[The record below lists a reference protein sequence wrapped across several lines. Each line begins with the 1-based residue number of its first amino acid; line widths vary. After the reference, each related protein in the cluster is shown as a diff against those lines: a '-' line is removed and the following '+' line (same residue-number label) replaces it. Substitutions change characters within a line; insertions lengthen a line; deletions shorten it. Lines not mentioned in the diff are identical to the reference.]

1 MIYLKLI
8 KESLLFA
15 LNALRTNKLR
25 TLLSLLGVT
34 VGIFSIIAVLAAV
47 DSMDRGIRKDLEG
60 MDNSMLN
67 IFQYSFSPTDVPK
80 WKMEQF
86 PDMKYDEYEYLK
98 RNVASIDRVSFNYF
112 TNSQNIK
119 SEYATANDVSIS
131 PCSFD
136 YQYIDNIK
144 VEKGRFFN
152 ESEDASG
159 SSVIVLGYEIAEVLF
174 PNVNAI
180 GQTVRLYGKRF
191 DVIGVLEKQGASSFG
206 ESKDLQVFIPSNF
219 LRQYYGENSNYLTP
233 VIVVKPVKGFD
244 SGIFKDDI
252 TLKLRTFRGL
262 KPSDIDNFF
271 LNEFAGLTEFI
282 DNIVGSLN
290 VVGWIISAF
299 SLLVGGF
306 GIANIMF
313 VSVKERTHI
322 IGIQKALGAKN
333 HFILYQFLF
342 EAVILSFIGGL
353 VGVLLVYIIAILVSS
368 LSSFEFILSFSNVL
382 IGLSLASFI
391 GLLSGILPAISA
403 SKLDPVEAIRSGM

>member
-47 DSMDRGIRKDLEG
+47 DSMDKSIRKDLAG

-86 PDMKYDEYEYLK
+86 PDMKYDEYDFLK
-98 RNVASIDRVSFNYF
+98 RNVSSIDRISFNYF

-131 PCSFD
+131 PCSYD
-136 YQYIDNIK
+136 YQYIENIK
-144 VEKGRFFN
+144 VQKGRFFS

-159 SSVIVLGYEIAEVLF
+159 SAVIVLGFEIAEVLF
-174 PNVNAI
+174 PNVNPI

-191 DVIGVLEKQGASSFG
+191 DVIGVLEKQGSSSFG
-206 ESKDLQVFIPSNF
+206 QSKDLQVFIPSNF

-233 VIVVKPVKGFD
+233 VIVAKPKKGFD
-244 SGIFKDDI
+244 SEIFKDDI

-271 LNEFAGLTEFI
+271 LNEFAGLTQFI
-282 DNIVGSLN
+282 DDIVGNLN
-290 VVGWIISAF
+290 IVGWIISAF
-299 SLLVGGF
+299 SLLIGGF

-353 VGVLLVYIIAILVSS
+353 VGVVLVYLIAILVSS
-368 LSSFEFILSFSNVL
+368 L
-382 IGLSLASFI
+382 ASF
-391 GLLSGILPAISA
+391 
-403 SKLDPVEAIRSGM
+403 

>member
-47 DSMDRGIRKDLEG
+47 DSMDRGIRKDLDG

-80 WKMEQF
+80 WKIEQF
-86 PDMKYDEYEYLK
+86 PDMKYEEFDYLK
-98 RNVASIDRVSFNYF
+98 KNVEGLERISFNYF
-112 TNSQNIK
+112 TNNQNIK
-119 SEYATANDVSIS
+119 SEYATANDVSITA
-131 PCSFD
+131 CSFD
-136 YQYIDNIK
+136 NQYLDNVK
-144 VEKGRFFN
+144 VNEGRFFS

-159 SSVIVLGYEIAEVLF
+159 SSVIVLGFEIAEVLF
-174 PNVNAI
+174 PNINAI
-180 GQTVRLYGKRF
+180 GKTVRLYGKRF
-191 DVIGVLEKQGASSFG
+191 DVIGVVEKQGSSSFG
-206 ESKDLQVFIPSNF
+206 QSKDLQVFIPSNF
-219 LRQYYGENSNYLTP
+219 LRQYYGENSNYITP
-233 VIVVKPVKGFD
+233 LIVAKPKKGYD
-244 SGIFKDDI
+244 PDIFKDEI

-271 LNEFAGLTEFI
+271 LNEFAGLTQFI
-282 DNIVGSLN
+282 DDIVGSLN
-290 VVGWIISAF
+290 LVGWIISAF

-353 VGVLLVYIIAILVSS
+353 VGVVLVYLIAIVVTS
-368 LSSFEFILSFSNVL
+368 LSSFEFILSFTNVI

-391 GLLSGILPAISA
+391 GLISGILPALSA

>member
-47 DSMDRGIRKDLEG
+47 DSMDKGIRKDLAG

-80 WKMEQF
+80 WKIEQF
-86 PDMKYDEYEYLK
+86 PDMKYDEYDYLK
-98 RNVASIDRVSFNYF
+98 RNVASIDRISFNYF

-174 PNVNAI
+174 PNVNPI

-191 DVIGVLEKQGASSFG
+191 DVIGVLEKQGSSSFG

-233 VIVVKPVKGFD
+233 VIVAKPKKGFD
-244 SGIFKDDI
+244 SDIFKDDI

-271 LNEFAGLTEFI
+271 LNEFAGLTQFI

-290 VVGWIISAF
+290 LVGWIISAF

-353 VGVLLVYIIAILVSS
+353 VGVVLVYLIAIVVTS
-368 LSSFEFILSFSNVL
+368 LSSFEFVLSFTNVI

-391 GLLSGILPAISA
+391 GLISGILPALSA

>member
-47 DSMDRGIRKDLEG
+47 DSMDKGIRKDLAG

-80 WKMEQF
+80 WKIEQF
-86 PDMKYDEYEYLK
+86 PDMKYDEYDYLK
-98 RNVASIDRVSFNYF
+98 RNVASIDRISFNYF

-174 PNVNAI
+174 PNVNPI

-191 DVIGVLEKQGASSFG
+191 DVIGVLEKQGSSSFG
-206 ESKDLQVFIPSNF
+206 QSKDLQVFIPSNF

-233 VIVVKPVKGFD
+233 VIVAKPKKGFD
-244 SGIFKDDI
+244 SDIFKDDI

-271 LNEFAGLTEFI
+271 LNEFAGLTQFI

-290 VVGWIISAF
+290 LVGWIISAF

-353 VGVLLVYIIAILVSS
+353 VGVVLVYLIAIVVTS
-368 LSSFEFILSFSNVL
+368 LSSFEFVLSFTNVI

-391 GLLSGILPAISA
+391 GLISGILPALSA

>member
-1 MIYLKLI
+1 MIYLKLLR
-8 KESLLFA
+8 ESLMFA

-47 DSMDRGIRKDLEG
+47 DSMDKGIRKDLDG
-60 MDNSMLN
+60 YDNSMLN

-80 WKMEQF
+80 WKIEQF

-98 RNVASIDRVSFNYF
+98 RNVEGIDRISFNYY
-112 TNSQNIK
+112 TSSQNIK
-119 SEYATANDVSIS
+119 SENATANSVNITS
-131 PCSFD
+131 CGFD
-136 YQYIDNIK
+136 YQYLDNVK
-144 VEKGRFFN
+144 VDQGRFFS

-159 SSVIVLGYEIAEVLF
+159 NPVIVLGYEIAELLF
-174 PNVNAI
+174 PNSNPV
-180 GQTVRLYGKRF
+180 GKSVRLYGKRF
-191 DVIGVLEKQGASSFG
+191 DVIGVLEKEGATSFG
-206 ESKDLQVFIPSNF
+206 QSKDLQVYIPSNF
-219 LRQYYGENSNYLTP
+219 LRQHFGENSNYVTP
-233 VIVVKPVKGFD
+233 VIVTKPQKGYD
-244 SGIFKDDI
+244 SEIFKDDI
-252 TLKLRTFRGL
+252 TLKLRTYRGL

-271 LNEFAGLTEFI
+271 LNEFAGLTDFI

-290 VVGWIISAF
+290 IVGWIISGF

-333 HFILYQFLF
+333 RFVLYQFLF

-353 VGVLLVYIIAILVSS
+353 VGVVIVY
-368 LSSFEFILSFSNVL
+368 FICIGVTATGKFDMFLSFYNIV

-391 GLLSGILPAISA
+391 GLISGILPAISA
-403 SKLDPVEAIRSGM
+403 SKLDPVEAMRTGM

>member
-8 KESLLFA
+8 KESLFFA
-15 LNALRTNKLR
+15 FNALRTNKLR

-47 DSMDRGIRKDLEG
+47 DSLDKGIRKDLDG

-67 IFQYSFSPTDVPK
+67 IFQYSFSPTDVPR
-80 WKMEQF
+80 WKMDQF
-86 PDMKYDEYEYLK
+86 PEMKYDEYEFLK
-98 RNVASIDRVSFNYF
+98 RNVSGLERISFNYY
-112 TNSQNIK
+112 TSSQNIK
-119 SEYATANDVSIS
+119 SEYATANDVSIA
-131 PCSFD
+131 PCSYDNQF
-136 YQYIDNIK
+136 IDNVK

-159 SSVIVLGYEIAEVLF
+159 SAVIVLGFEIANVLF
-174 PNVNAI
+174 SNTNPLN
-180 GQTVRLYGKRF
+180 QTVRLFGKRF
-191 DVIGVLEKQGASSFG
+191 NVIGVLEQQGASSFG
-206 ESKDLQVFIPSNF
+206 ESKDLKVYIPSNF
-219 LRQYYGENSNYLTP
+219 LRQYYGENSDFLTA
-233 VIVVKPVKGFD
+233 VIVAKPKKDFD
-244 SGIFKDDI
+244 SNIFKDDI
-252 TLKLRTFRGL
+252 VFKLRTMRGL
-262 KPSDIDNFF
+262 KSSDIDNFF
-271 LNEFAGLTEFI
+271 LNEFAGLTNFI
-282 DNIVGSLN
+282 DDIVSNLNI
-290 VVGWIISAF
+290 VGWIISAF

-353 VGVLLVYIIAILVSS
+353 VGILLVYLISVFVTAFF
-368 LSSFEFILSFSNVL
+368 SFEFILSFSNVI

-391 GLLSGILPAISA
+391 GLISGILPAISA

>member
-98 RNVASIDRVSFNYF
+98 RNVVSIDRISFNYF

-191 DVIGVLEKQGASSFG
+191 DVIGVLEKQGSSSFG

-219 LRQYYGENSNYLTP
+219 LRQYYGENSNYLTS
-233 VIVVKPVKGFD
+233 VIVVKPIKGFD

-353 VGVLLVYIIAILVSS
+353 VGVLLVYLIAVIVSAS
-368 LSSFEFILSFSNVL
+368 TSFEFILSFSNVI

>member
-1 MIYLKLI
+1 M
-8 KESLLFA
+8 
-15 LNALRTNKLR
+15 
-25 TLLSLLGVT
+25 
-34 VGIFSIIAVLAAV
+34 
-47 DSMDRGIRKDLEG
+47 
-60 MDNSMLN
+60 
-67 IFQYSFSPTDVPK
+67 
-80 WKMEQF
+80 
-86 PDMKYDEYEYLK
+86 
-98 RNVASIDRVSFNYF
+98 
-112 TNSQNIK
+112 
-119 SEYATANDVSIS
+119 
-131 PCSFD
+131 
-136 YQYIDNIK
+136 
-144 VEKGRFFN
+144 
-152 ESEDASG
+152 
-159 SSVIVLGYEIAEVLF
+159 F
-174 PNVNAI
+174 PNVNPI

-191 DVIGVLEKQGASSFG
+191 DVIGVLEKQGSSSFG

-233 VIVVKPVKGFD
+233 VIVAKPKKGFESD
-244 SGIFKDDI
+244 IFKDDI

-271 LNEFAGLTEFI
+271 LNEFAGLTQFI

-290 VVGWIISAF
+290 LVGWIISAF

-353 VGVLLVYIIAILVSS
+353 VGVVLVYLIAIVVTS
-368 LSSFEFILSFSNVL
+368 LSSFEFVLSFTNVI

-391 GLLSGILPAISA
+391 GLISGILPALSA

>member
-34 VGIFSIIAVLAAV
+34 VGIFSIIAILAAV
-47 DSMDRGIRKDLEG
+47 DSMDRGIRKDLDG

-80 WKMEQF
+80 WKIEQF
-86 PDMKYDEYEYLK
+86 PDMKYEEFDYLK
-98 RNVASIDRVSFNYF
+98 KNVEGLERISFNYF
-112 TNSQNIK
+112 TNNQNIK
-119 SEYATANDVSIS
+119 SEYATANDVSITA
-131 PCSFD
+131 CSFD
-136 YQYIDNIK
+136 NQYLDNVK
-144 VEKGRFFN
+144 VNEGRFFS

-159 SSVIVLGYEIAEVLF
+159 SSVIVLGFEIAEVLF
-174 PNVNAI
+174 PNINAI
-180 GQTVRLYGKRF
+180 GKTVRLYGKRF
-191 DVIGVLEKQGASSFG
+191 DVIGVVEKQGSSSFG
-206 ESKDLQVFIPSNF
+206 QSKDLQVFIPSNF
-219 LRQYYGENSNYLTP
+219 LRQYYGENSNYITP
-233 VIVVKPVKGFD
+233 LIVAKPKKGYD
-244 SGIFKDDI
+244 PDIFKDEI

-271 LNEFAGLTEFI
+271 LNEFAGLTQFI
-282 DNIVGSLN
+282 DDIVGSLN
-290 VVGWIISAF
+290 LVGWIISAF

-353 VGVLLVYIIAILVSS
+353 VGVVLVYLIAIVVTS
-368 LSSFEFILSFSNVL
+368 LSSFEFILSFTNVI

-391 GLLSGILPAISA
+391 GLISGILPALSA

>member
-47 DSMDRGIRKDLEG
+47 DSMDKGIRKDLAG

-80 WKMEQF
+80 WKIEQF
-86 PDMKYDEYEYLK
+86 PDMKYDEYDYLK
-98 RNVASIDRVSFNYF
+98 RNVASIDRISFNYF

-119 SEYATANDVSIS
+119 SEFATANDVSIS

-174 PNVNAI
+174 PNVNPI

-191 DVIGVLEKQGASSFG
+191 DVIGVLEKQGSSSFG
-206 ESKDLQVFIPSNF
+206 QSKDLQVFIPSNF

-233 VIVVKPVKGFD
+233 VIVAKPKKGFD
-244 SGIFKDDI
+244 SDIFKDDI

-271 LNEFAGLTEFI
+271 LNEFAGLTQFI

-290 VVGWIISAF
+290 LVGWIISAF

-353 VGVLLVYIIAILVSS
+353 VGVVLVYLIAIVVTS
-368 LSSFEFILSFSNVL
+368 LSSFEFVLSFTNVI

-391 GLLSGILPAISA
+391 GLISGILPALSA

>member
-15 LNALRTNKLR
+15 INALRTNKLR

-47 DSMDRGIRKDLEG
+47 DSMDKSIRKDLEG

-67 IFQYSFSPTDVPK
+67 IFQYSFAPTDVPK
-80 WKMEQF
+80 WKIEQF
-86 PDMKYDEYEYLK
+86 PKMKYEEYEFLK
-98 RNVASIDRVSFNYF
+98 KNAIGLDKISFNYF
-112 TNSQNIK
+112 TGTQNIK
-119 SEYATANDVSIS
+119 SEFATASDVSLS
-131 PCSFD
+131 PSSFD

-159 SSVIVLGYEIAEVLF
+159 SPVIVLGYEIAEVLF
-174 PNVNAI
+174 PNINPI
-180 GQTVRLYGKRF
+180 GKEVRLYGKKF
-191 DVIGVLEKQGASSFG
+191 HVIGVLEKQGSSTFSQ
-206 ESKDLQVFIPSNF
+206 SKDILAFIPSNF
-219 LRQYYGENSNYLTP
+219 LRQFYGENSNYLTP
-233 VIVVKPVKGFD
+233 VIVAKPIKGFD
-244 SGIFKDDI
+244 SDAFKDDI
-252 TLKLRTFRGL
+252 TLKIRTLRGL
-262 KPSDIDNFF
+262 KPSETDTFF
-271 LNEFAGLTEFI
+271 LNEFAGLTSFI
-282 DNIVGSLN
+282 DDIISNLNIVGW
-290 VVGWIISAF
+290 VISGF
-299 SLLVGGF
+299 SLLIGGF

-342 EAVILSFIGGL
+342 EAIILSTIGGL
-353 VGVLLVYIIAILVSS
+353 VGIILVSFIGLGITALFDFDFT
-368 LSSFEFILSFSNVL
+368 LSIYNIT

-391 GLLSGILPAISA
+391 GLLSGILPALSA
-403 SKLDPVEAIRSGM
+403 SKLDPVEAIRSGI

>member
-1 MIYLKLI
+1 MIYLKLLR
-8 KESLLFA
+8 ESLLFA

-47 DSMDRGIRKDLEG
+47 DSMDKGIRKDLDG
-60 MDNSMLN
+60 YDNSMLN
-67 IFQYSFSPTDVPK
+67 IFAYSFAPTDVPK

-86 PDMKYDEYEYLK
+86 PDMKYDEYDYLK
-98 RNVASIDRVSFNYF
+98 RNVEGIDRISFNYF
-112 TNSQNIK
+112 TGNQNIK
-119 SEYATANDVSIS
+119 SEFGTANSVNITSGS
-131 PCSFD
+131 YD
-136 YQYIDNIK
+136 YQYIDNVK

-159 SSVIVLGYEIAEVLF
+159 NAVIVLGYEIAQVLF
-174 PNVNAI
+174 PNSNPI
-180 GQTVRLYGKRF
+180 GKTVRLFGKRF
-191 DVIGVLEKQGASSFG
+191 DVIGVLEKQGSTSFG
-206 ESKDLQVFIPSNF
+206 QSKDLQVYIPSNF
-219 LRQYYGENSNYLTP
+219 LRQHFGENSNFITP
-233 VIVVKPVKGFD
+233 VIVVKPKKGYD
-244 SGIFKDDI
+244 SDIFKDDI
-252 TLKLRTFRGL
+252 TLKLRTYRGL

-271 LNEFAGLTEFI
+271 LNEFAGLTDFI

-290 VVGWIISAF
+290 IVGWVISGF

-333 HFILYQFLF
+333 RFILYQFLF

-353 VGVLLVYIIAILVSS
+353 VGIILVYFIALGVTATGK
-368 LSSFEFILSFSNVL
+368 FDMFLSFHNII

-391 GLLSGILPAISA
+391 GLISGILPAISA

>member
-47 DSMDRGIRKDLEG
+47 DSMDKGIRKDLAG

-80 WKMEQF
+80 WKIEQF
-86 PDMKYDEYEYLK
+86 PDMKYDEYDYLK
-98 RNVASIDRVSFNYF
+98 RNVASIDRISFNYF

-174 PNVNAI
+174 PNVNPI

-191 DVIGVLEKQGASSFG
+191 DVIGVLEKQGSSSFG
-206 ESKDLQVFIPSNF
+206 QSKDLQVFIPSNF

-233 VIVVKPVKGFD
+233 VIVAKPKKGFD
-244 SGIFKDDI
+244 SDIFKDDI

-271 LNEFAGLTEFI
+271 LNEFAGLTQFI
-282 DNIVGSLN
+282 DDIVGSLN
-290 VVGWIISAF
+290 LVGWIISAF

-353 VGVLLVYIIAILVSS
+353 VGVVLVYLIAIVVTS
-368 LSSFEFILSFSNVL
+368 LSSFEFVLSFTNVI

-391 GLLSGILPAISA
+391 GLISGILPALSA

>member
-47 DSMDRGIRKDLEG
+47 DSMDKGIRKDLAG

-80 WKMEQF
+80 WKIEQF
-86 PDMKYDEYEYLK
+86 PDMKYDEYDYLK
-98 RNVASIDRVSFNYF
+98 RNVASIDRISFNYF

-131 PCSFD
+131 PCSID

-174 PNVNAI
+174 PNVNPI

-191 DVIGVLEKQGASSFG
+191 DVIGVLEKQGSSSFG

-233 VIVVKPVKGFD
+233 VIVAKPKKGFD
-244 SGIFKDDI
+244 SDIFKDDI

-271 LNEFAGLTEFI
+271 LNEFAGLTQFI

-290 VVGWIISAF
+290 LVGWIISAF

-353 VGVLLVYIIAILVSS
+353 VGVVLVYLIAIVVTS
-368 LSSFEFILSFSNVL
+368 LSSFEFVLSFTNVI

-391 GLLSGILPAISA
+391 GLISGILPALSA

>member
-47 DSMDRGIRKDLEG
+47 DSMDKGIRKDLAG

-67 IFQYSFSPTDVPK
+67 IFQYSCSPTDVPK
-80 WKMEQF
+80 WKIEQL
-86 PDMKYDEYEYLK
+86 PYMKYDEYDYLK
-98 RNVASIDRVSFNYF
+98 RNVASIDRISFNYF

-174 PNVNAI
+174 PNVNPI

-191 DVIGVLEKQGASSFG
+191 DVIGVLEKQGSSSFG
-206 ESKDLQVFIPSNF
+206 QSKDLQVFIPSNF

-233 VIVVKPVKGFD
+233 VIVAKPKKGFD
-244 SGIFKDDI
+244 SDIFKDDI

-271 LNEFAGLTEFI
+271 LNEFAGLTQFI

-290 VVGWIISAF
+290 LVGWIISAF

-353 VGVLLVYIIAILVSS
+353 VGVVLVYLIAIVVTS
-368 LSSFEFILSFSNVL
+368 LSSFEFVLSFTNVI

-391 GLLSGILPAISA
+391 GLISGILPALSA

>member
-8 KESLLFA
+8 NESFLFA
-15 LNALRTNKLR
+15 INALRTNKLR

-47 DSMDRGIRKDLEG
+47 DSMDKAIRKDLDG

-67 IFQYSFSPTDVPK
+67 IFPYSFGPSDVPK
-80 WKMEQF
+80 WKVEQF
-86 PDMKYDEYEYLK
+86 PDMKYEEYDYLK
-98 RNVASIDRVSFNYF
+98 KNVEGIERISFNYF
-112 TNSQNIK
+112 TASQNIK
-119 SEYATANDVSIS
+119 SEYATANDVSITS
-131 PCSFD
+131 CSYD
-136 YQYIDNIK
+136 NQYIDNVK

-159 SSVIVLGYEIAEVLF
+159 SQVIVLGYEISEVLF
-174 PNVNAI
+174 PNVNPI
-180 GQTVRLYGKRF
+180 GNSVRLYGKRF

-206 ESKDLQVFIPSNF
+206 QSKDLQVYLPSNF
-219 LRQYYGENSNYLTP
+219 LRQYYGENSNYITP
-233 VIVVKPVKGFD
+233 VIVVKPKKNFD
-244 SGIFKDDI
+244 STVFKDDV
-252 TLKLRTFRGL
+252 TLKLRTLRGL
-262 KPSDIDNFF
+262 KSSDIDNFF
-271 LNEFAGLTEFI
+271 LNEFAGLTSFI
-282 DNIVGSLN
+282 DDIVTNLNI
-290 VVGWIISAF
+290 VGWIISGF

-322 IGIQKALGAKN
+322 IGIQKSLGAKN

-353 VGVLLVYIIAILVSS
+353 VGIVLVYFIAIGVTAA
-368 LSSFEFILSFSNVL
+368 FDFDFVLSFYNIL

-391 GLLSGILPAISA
+391 GLISGILPAISA

>member
-47 DSMDRGIRKDLEG
+47 DSMDRGIRKDLDG

-80 WKMEQF
+80 WKIEQF
-86 PDMKYDEYEYLK
+86 PDMKYEEFDYLK
-98 RNVASIDRVSFNYF
+98 KNVEGLERISFNYF
-112 TNSQNIK
+112 TNNQNIK
-119 SEYATANDVSIS
+119 SEYATANDVSITA
-131 PCSFD
+131 CSFD
-136 YQYIDNIK
+136 NQYLDNVK
-144 VEKGRFFN
+144 VNEGRFFS

-159 SSVIVLGYEIAEVLF
+159 SPVIVLGFEIAEVLF
-174 PNVNAI
+174 PNINAI
-180 GQTVRLYGKRF
+180 GKTVRLYGKRF
-191 DVIGVLEKQGASSFG
+191 DVIGVVEKQGSSSFG
-206 ESKDLQVFIPSNF
+206 QSKDLQVFIPSNF
-219 LRQYYGENSNYLTP
+219 LRQYYGENSNYITP
-233 VIVVKPVKGFD
+233 LIVAKPKKGYD
-244 SGIFKDDI
+244 SDIFKDDV

-271 LNEFAGLTEFI
+271 LNEFAGLTQFI
-282 DNIVGSLN
+282 DDIVGSLN
-290 VVGWIISAF
+290 LVGWIISAF

-353 VGVLLVYIIAILVSS
+353 VGVVLVYLIAIVVTS
-368 LSSFEFILSFSNVL
+368 LSSFEFILSFTNVI

-391 GLLSGILPAISA
+391 GLISGILPALSA

>member
-47 DSMDRGIRKDLEG
+47 DSMDKSIRKDLAG

-86 PDMKYDEYEYLK
+86 PDMKYDEYDFLK
-98 RNVASIDRVSFNYF
+98 RNVSSIDRISFNYF

-131 PCSFD
+131 PCSYD
-136 YQYIDNIK
+136 YQYIENIK
-144 VEKGRFFN
+144 VQKGRFFS

-159 SSVIVLGYEIAEVLF
+159 SAVIVLGFEIAEVLF
-174 PNVNAI
+174 PNVNPI

-191 DVIGVLEKQGASSFG
+191 DVIGVLEKQGSSSFG
-206 ESKDLQVFIPSNF
+206 QSKDLQVFIPSNF

-233 VIVVKPVKGFD
+233 VIVAKPKKGFD
-244 SGIFKDDI
+244 SEIFKDDI

-271 LNEFAGLTEFI
+271 LNEFAGLTQFI
-282 DNIVGSLN
+282 DDIVGNLN
-290 VVGWIISAF
+290 IVGWIISAF
-299 SLLVGGF
+299 SLLIGGF

-353 VGVLLVYIIAILVSS
+353 VGVVLVYLIAILVSS
-368 LSSFEFILSFSNVL
+368 LTSFEFALSLMNII
-382 IGLSLASFI
+382 IGLSLASLI
-391 GLLSGILPAISA
+391 GLISGILPALSA